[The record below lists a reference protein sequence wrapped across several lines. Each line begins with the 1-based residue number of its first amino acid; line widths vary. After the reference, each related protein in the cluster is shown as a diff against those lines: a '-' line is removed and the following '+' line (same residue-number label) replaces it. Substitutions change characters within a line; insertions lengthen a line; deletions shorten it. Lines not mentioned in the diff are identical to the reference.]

1 MSKIRA
7 FIYLGMILLSAFGAE
22 AFADTEQ
29 SIGPLPAPLFIKPF
43 SSWSENPATQLE
55 ITPSF
60 EDQAME
66 LVNQA
71 RWYNGQLPPLK
82 RNDLLD
88 NAAETH
94 SSNMASR
101 NFFAHCDLYSGA
113 EPWER
118 MSSASYNWNYAAENI
133 ACGYSTPEAVI
144 NALMHSAGHRA
155 NILSIVACEL
165 GIGYVCDAGDSA
177 TVRFDSDSDC
187 NADTFDKGP
196 FFHYWTQNF
205 GRRSYV
211 FPVVIDREACQT
223 HSRNVQLYLYGR
235 NWAVDMRLRNGNGLW
250 TNWQAFSSDIAAWEL
265 APGSGVKEVF
275 AEIRNGAGTVLSM
288 SDTIVL
294 IDEEREVFFKKGFNL
309 FSYPAEVPPEYS
321 TCKKLLNSFVTPDEV
336 ESIARFNTTT
346 QRFEFCDFECD
357 NDFAIVAGEGYIV
370 RMKKDKVVVF
380 PGSSTSPMLNLTTGL
395 NLVGPPA
402 APDDLTA
409 FELLEELSDDVVTSI
424 QRFNIATGAFETAGF
439 DPDAQLV
446 GVNFLIVPGEGFFI
460 FMKQRVLDWRGN
472 ENKRK

>member
-29 SIGPLPAPLFIKPF
+29 SIGPLPAPLFVKPF
-43 SSWSENPATQLE
+43 SSWPEGLATQLE
-55 ITPSF
+55 ISPSF

-71 RWYNGQLPPLK
+71 RWDNGRLPPLK
-82 RNDLLD
+82 RNVLLN

-101 NFFAHCDLYSGA
+101 NFFAHCDLDSGA

-118 MSSASYNWNYAAENI
+118 MSSAGYNWNYAAENI

-144 NALMHSAGHRA
+144 DALMHSAGHRA
-155 NILSIVACEL
+155 NILSSVACEL
-165 GIGYVCDAGDSA
+165 GIGYVFDAGDSA
-177 TVRFDSDSDC
+177 TVRLDSDSDC
-187 NADTFDKGP
+187 NADTFGEGP
-196 FFHYWTQNF
+196 FFYYWTQNF
-205 GRRSYV
+205 GRRNSV

-223 HSRNVQLYLYGR
+223 HSRNVQLYLYGS
-235 NWAVDMRLRNGNGLW
+235 NWAVDMRLRNGNGHW
-250 TNWQAFSSDIAAWEL
+250 TDWQAFSSDIDAWEL
-265 APGSGVKEVF
+265 SPGSGIKEVF

-294 IDEEREVFFKKGFNL
+294 VDEGREVFFKKGFNL
-309 FSYPAEVPPEYS
+309 FSYPAAVPSEYA
-321 TCKKLLNSFVTPDEV
+321 TCKKLLNSLVTPDEV

-370 RMKKDKVVVF
+370 RMKQDKVLVF

-395 NLVGPPA
+395 NLVGHPA
-402 APDDLTA
+402 APYDLTA
-409 FELLEELSDDVVTSI
+409 FELLEELGHDVVTSI
-424 QRFNIATGAFETAGF
+424 QRFNTATGAFETAGF
-439 DPDAQLV
+439 GPDGQLA
-446 GVNFLIVPGEGFFI
+446 GVDFPIVPGEGYFI
-460 FMKQRVLDWRGN
+460 FIKQEVLNFRF
-472 ENKRK
+472 